1 VRVTT
6 AATLQTLTGE
16 AFVNCRKGKL
26 IPSYELELKLEWSGA
41 VGDASAS
48 GLVHLPYL
56 ADENA
61 GETES
66 LEVRISATADGET
79 ERACK
84 ALCQKLLVPRIR
96 AAVASWEAEMANGGP
111 GGSNA
116 APAAPAASAASAAAP
131 KALSAPAPA
140 KPPPP
145 PEPVDGK
152 ATISLTER
160 FYCRPVDVFDAFTQ
174 PARVRAFTQS
184 DCEVSPAPGAAFRLF
199 SGNIEGQNQEMEPG
213 KLIVQQWRC
222 AAQRSLSA
230 LPSALSHP
238 HRQLQKL
245 GAPRLLHAPHR
256 AQRAGARHHRAAAG
270 ADRGADRGLVR
281 QRARPGNHNRRLEG
295 KLLRPH
301 PPRVR
306 LWLLKSS
313 AYVCVAISRLVHPR
327 QAAS

>member
-1 VRVTT
+1 MAKQGEGDARWIVSDLGDAGKNVGNWHWVEKDALAWSKTRLGELLGSQTVEDGAVRVTT

-140 KPPPP
+140 KPPP
-145 PEPVDGK
+145 V
-152 ATISLTER
+152 
-160 FYCRPVDVFDAFTQ
+160 
-174 PARVRAFTQS
+174 
-184 DCEVSPAPGAAFRLF
+184 
-199 SGNIEGQNQEMEPG
+199 GN
-213 KLIVQQWRC
+213 RR
-222 AAQRSLSA
+222 RS
-230 LPSALSHP
+230 
-238 HRQLQKL
+238 
-245 GAPRLLHAPHR
+245 
-256 AQRAGARHHRAAAG
+256 
-270 ADRGADRGLVR
+270 DRGLR
-281 QRARPGNHNRRLEG
+281 PRTHRTGYGQKARLAAASDARPGP
-295 KLLRPH
+295 RPESYGRGG
-301 PPRVR
+301 P
-306 LWLLKSS
+306 S
-313 AYVCVAISRLVHPR
+313 AGEAR
-327 QAAS
+327 